1 MTATGAEITRASLT
15 DEDIV
20 RAQAGVSSLEQL
32 AMVFAAEGHNALDDE
47 ADGILSLSV
56 IENKDE
62 LVGKP
67 FMILRWRFNTSDKYG
82 EGQIFVSMEIAFE
95 TRDANDNRVLTYAVL
110 NDGSTGIRDQMI
122 RLTEHRKEQGKL
134 DPYAVRA
141 AKGGLRRSDYIADIP
156 DPKTG
161 EMIPTAAKT
170 YYVQF

>member
-1 MTATGAEITRASLT
+1 MTEPGTEIVRASLS

-32 AMVFAAEGHNALDDE
+32 AMVFASEGYDGLDDE

-56 IENKDE
+56 IGNKDE

-67 FMILRWRFNTSDKYG
+67 FMILRWRFNASDKFG
-82 EGQIFVSMEIAFE
+82 EGQTFVSMEIAFE
-95 TRDANDNRVLTYAVL
+95 TRDQNDNRVMTYAVL

-141 AKGGLRRSDYIADIP
+141 AKGGLRRSDYVADVP

-161 EMIPTAAKT
+161 ELIPTAAKT